1 MPAIAPLLP
10 KRQALA
16 WLAAACTAVAGSG
29 PASAGE
35 TDGAYPERTV
45 TLVVPF
51 TPGTSADII
60 ARVIGPR
67 LAAGGGAAIAEG
79 SGRRA
84 PHPIAPRC

>member
-45 TLVVPF
+45 TLVVP
-51 TPGTSADII
+51 
-60 ARVIGPR
+60 
-67 LAAGGGAAIAEG
+67 AISER
-79 SGRRA
+79 SWWRA
-84 PHPIAPRC
+84 PHPMATPCS